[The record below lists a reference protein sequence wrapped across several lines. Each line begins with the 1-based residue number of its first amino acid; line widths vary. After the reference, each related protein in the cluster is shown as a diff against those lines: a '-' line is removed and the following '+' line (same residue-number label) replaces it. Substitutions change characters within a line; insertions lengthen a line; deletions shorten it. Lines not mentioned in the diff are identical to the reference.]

1 MPCICCKWY
10 MHDMIEENIHSY
22 KMMHDVR
29 DDSLISVL
37 CTWLYTYTL
46 TLQQKITILSI
57 EMAAER
63 VATLREGNLQ
73 ELVQQAGRQ
82 LGIATLTGDQE
93 RAVCEFASGHDV
105 FVCLPT
111 GSGKSICY
119 ALLPLLFDFIRGK
132 TGSICLIVSPI
143 VALMKDQVSS
153 FQSRGMTA
161 AFCGSE
167 QRDKDT
173 QEGIRRG
180 RFQLVY
186 ATPEALVDSAWYR
199 SMLLESVWQENLVA
213 FVVDEAHCIKTW

>member
-1 MPCICCKWY
+1 MY
-10 MHDMIEENIHSY
+10 VMIVHKTNIS
-22 KMMHDVR
+22 
-29 DDSLISVL
+29 SVAI
-37 CTWLYTYTL
+37 YTL
-46 TLQQKITILSI
+46 TLQQKITISI

-63 VATLREGNLQ
+63 VATVREGNLQ
-73 ELVQQAGRQ
+73 ELVRQAGRQ
-82 LGIATLTGDQE
+82 LGIAMLTGDQE
-93 RAVCEFASGHDV
+93 RAACEFASGRDV

-119 ALLPLLFDFIRGK
+119 ALLPLLFDLVRGRP
-132 TGSICLIVSPI
+132 GSMCLIVSPI

-153 FQSRGMTA
+153 FQSRGITA

-173 QEGIRRG
+173 QEGIRGG

-199 SMLLESVWQENLVA
+199 CMLLESVWQENLVA